1 LHYSKQNRWLA
12 PGILKKVSSVI
23 LLVSFIF
30 TTSGFALFNGHK
42 MNGGVYARKYW
53 LDGSIDSNLASRIYS
68 SKWLWGNATSK
79 VALSESSSVTNSQI
93 LIFESS
99 TLYSSAGYCGL
110 AIPTDNGLNPVDYFS
125 QNWDRA
131 KILLANRVKGDT
143 TGCYNG
149 QGIITHELGHVF
161 GLAHVFSGT
170 ALMRSEIAGLTAIT
184 GPQYDDVQG
193 IIELY

>member
-1 LHYSKQNRWLA
+1 MQYSKQNRWLA
-12 PGILKKVSSVI
+12 PGILKKVSSMI

-30 TTSGFALFNGHK
+30 TTSGYALLNGHK

-131 KILLANRVKGDT
+131 KILLSNRVKLDT
-143 TGCYNG
+143 PGCYNG
-149 QGIITHELGHVF
+149 QGIITHEFGHVF
-161 GLAHVFSGT
+161 GLAHVFKVT
-170 ALMRSEIAGLTAIT
+170 ALMREDIAGLTSII
-184 GPQYDDVQG
+184 GPQYDDIQG